1 MVSLFGRGFDSLQ
14 LHRFFKLLIL
24 IISSLFLNKTN
35 FITSNQIAVKEAFIR
50 LHLSILL
57 AGCTGLFGK
66 LITLNE
72 TTMVWYR
79 MVFTSV
85 LLLIIT
91 FHCRFP
97 KINKQAFL
105 NIAGTGTLLGLHW
118 MLFYGSIKASNV
130 SIGVLCYS
138 LVGFF
143 TAIIE
148 PLFYHRRISLREV
161 LFSLITVAGIL
172 MIFSFDSRY
181 RWGICIGTLSSLVA
195 AIFMVCNKKVS
206 CNQRASVV
214 LLYEMIGGLIPISLI
229 IPVYLQ
235 IFPSHIPVIVWP
247 TGINLFWICCHS
259 LFCTV
264 FMYLLLLQALKK
276 LSAFTVNLSYNLEP
290 VYSII
295 FAMIFFG
302 EAKELNFSFYT
313 GLYLIILSVLLQS
326 GFTYY
331 QGRIEKRRQSK

>member
-1 MVSLFGRGFDSLQ
+1 M
-14 LHRFFKLLIL
+14 K
-24 IISSLFLNKTN
+24 K
-35 FITSNQIAVKEAFIR
+35 AFIR

-79 MVFTSV
+79 MLFTSIL
-85 LLLIIT
+85 LLLIT
-91 FHCRFP
+91 FRGKFP
-97 KINKQAFL
+97 AINKKSFFS
-105 NIAGTGTLLGLHW
+105 IAGTGTLLGLHW

-148 PLFYHRRISLREV
+148 PIFYHRKISFREI

-172 MIFSFDSRY
+172 LIFSFDSRY
-181 RWGICIGTLSSLVA
+181 RWGIFIGTLSSLVA

-206 CNQRASVV
+206 SNQRASVV
-214 LLYEMIGGLIPISLI
+214 LYYEMIGGLLPISII
-229 IPVYLQ
+229 IPVYLMF
-235 IFPSHIPVIVWP
+235 FPSNTPVIVWP
-247 TGINLFWICCHS
+247 EGMNLFWICCHS

-302 EAKELNFSFYT
+302 EAKELNFSFYS
-313 GLYLIILSVLLQS
+313 GLGLIILSVILQS
-326 GFTYY
+326 GFTYI
-331 QGRIEKRRQSK
+331 QGKQEKRRQSK

>member
-1 MVSLFGRGFDSLQ
+1 M
-14 LHRFFKLLIL
+14 
-24 IISSLFLNKTN
+24 
-35 FITSNQIAVKEAFIR
+35 KEAFLR

-72 TTMVWYR
+72 ATMVWYR
-79 MVFTSV
+79 MLFTA
-85 LLLIIT
+85 LLLLFLTFRGKFPAVSRQSLLQIT
-91 FHCRFP
+91 G
-97 KINKQAFL
+97 
-105 NIAGTGTLLGLHW
+105 AGALLGVHW

-143 TAIIE
+143 TAIVE
-148 PLFYHRRISLREV
+148 PIFYRRKISLREV

-172 MIFSFDSRY
+172 LIFSFDSRY
-181 RWGICIGTLSSLVA
+181 RWGIFIGTISSLVA
-195 AIFMVCNKKVS
+195 SIFMVCNKKVS
-206 CNQRASVV
+206 AKERASVV
-214 LLYEMIGGLIPISLI
+214 LFYEMAGGILPISLI
-229 IPVYLQ
+229 IPIYLLV
-235 IFPSHIPVIVWP
+235 FPSDVPVIVWP
-247 TGINLFWICCHS
+247 QGMNLFWMGCHS

-295 FAMIFFG
+295 FAMMFFG

-313 GLYLIILSVLLQS
+313 GLGLIILSVILQS
-326 GFTYY
+326 GYTYL
-331 QGRIEKRRQSK
+331 QGKQEKRRQTK